1 MASTIPASVMASVFR
16 LVAQECRAGRAAEA
30 IEHLDAIAMWAQCPR
45 ELMMYLDVAA
55 LNGRLADKAA
65 DLAEQEE
72 RRYRAMAVQ
81 ETMAE

>member
-1 MASTIPASVMASVFR
+1 
-16 LVAQECRAGRAAEA
+16 
-30 IEHLDAIAMWAQCPR
+30 
-45 ELMMYLDVAA
+45 MYLDVAA
-55 LNGRLADKAA
+55 LNGRLADNTA